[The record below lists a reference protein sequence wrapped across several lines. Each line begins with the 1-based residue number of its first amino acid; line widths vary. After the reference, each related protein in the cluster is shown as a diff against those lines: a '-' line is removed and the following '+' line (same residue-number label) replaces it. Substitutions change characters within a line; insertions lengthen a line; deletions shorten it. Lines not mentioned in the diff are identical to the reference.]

1 LEINGETEML
11 NINED
16 DLKTAIVAKVADE
29 LLSQD
34 DDLSSMVSAELKKRI
49 NKIFDERV
57 TAQIQTAI
65 NETINGS
72 FEREYRRV
80 NTWGEQEGPSTT
92 IRKELER
99 TVNAYWSSKVEPRT
113 GKASD
118 STYNTV
124 TRAEYLMTQI
134 CAEDFTKQ
142 MTESVRN
149 VSGALKDGLRIQL
162 SRQMDA
168 MLDGLFHIKS
178 LQDQGKV
185 EKPY

>member
-1 LEINGETEML
+1 ML

-16 DLKTAIVAKVADE
+16 DLKTAIVAKVSDE
-29 LLSQD
+29 LLRD
-34 DDLSSMVSAELKKRI
+34 GDDLSGMVAVELKKRI
-49 NKIFDERV
+49 DTIFNERV
-57 TAQIQTAI
+57 TTQIEAAI

-92 IRKELER
+92 IRKELEK
-99 TVNAYWSSKVEPRT
+99 TVNAYWSAKVEPRT
-113 GKASD
+113 GKTATSD
-118 STYNTV
+118 YNTV

-142 MTESVRN
+142 MTQSMSN
-149 VSGALKDGLRIQL
+149 VTGALKDGLRVQL
-162 SRQMDA
+162 AKQMDG
-168 MLDGLFHIKS
+168 MLDGLFRIKS

>member
-1 LEINGETEML
+1 ML

-16 DLKTAIVAKVADE
+16 DLKTAIVAKVSDE
-29 LLSQD
+29 LLRD
-34 DDLSSMVSAELKKRI
+34 GDDLSGMVAAELKKRI
-49 NKIFDERV
+49 DTIFNERV
-57 TAQIQTAI
+57 TTQIEAAI

-92 IRKELER
+92 IRKELEK
-99 TVNAYWSSKVEPRT
+99 TVNAYWSAKVEPRT
-113 GKASD
+113 GKTATSD
-118 STYNTV
+118 YNAV

-142 MTESVRN
+142 NDAKHVERYGRTQGRACEFSLQSEM
-149 VSGALKDGLRIQL
+149 DG
-162 SRQMDA
+162 
-168 MLDGLFHIKS
+168 MLDGLFRIKS